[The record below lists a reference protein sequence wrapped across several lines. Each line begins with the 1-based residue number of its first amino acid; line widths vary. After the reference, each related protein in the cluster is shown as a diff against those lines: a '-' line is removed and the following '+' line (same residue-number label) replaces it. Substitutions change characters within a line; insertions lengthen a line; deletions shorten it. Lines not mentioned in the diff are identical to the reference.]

1 VTKKKRKKKKS
12 FLKFLLK
19 MIITIIILAGLLAVA
34 FIYFDPLGIKDI
46 AQKTFSTSNDNL
58 SVSSEVNFNENV
70 INIALI
76 GIDKRPNEPVSRSDT
91 IVILSYDMQT
101 GRTMLTSIMRDFLV
115 YIPDEGTYNK
125 INASY
130 AYGGEELLLKTLNI
144 NFDLNIKYYVT
155 VDFGTMEQLVD
166 AIGGIEVNVKDVEVP
181 YINQVIEEQHTL
193 LGGELNYLKEGGA
206 QLLDG
211 RQALAYSRI
220 RKVGNSDWERTSRQR
235 IVLGKIIDKI
245 KDNLDIKMLLTLTKE
260 IAPLTK
266 TNIDTNLML
275 KMGWSY
281 LRHKDTFVLE
291 DFRVPFDNYGVDRY
305 YNGIYYLKPNT
316 LKDNIIMLHEL
327 IYGIDSYDPSERAV
341 EISNTIQYNH

>member
-266 TNIDTNLML
+266 TNIDTNLM
-275 KMGWSY
+275 
-281 LRHKDTFVLE
+281 
-291 DFRVPFDNYGVDRY
+291 
-305 YNGIYYLKPNT
+305 
-316 LKDNIIMLHEL
+316 
-327 IYGIDSYDPSERAV
+327 
-341 EISNTIQYNH
+341 

>member
-1 VTKKKRKKKKS
+1 VARQKKKKKKS

-19 MIITIIILAGLLAVA
+19 MIIMIIILAGLLAAA
-34 FIYFDPLGIKDI
+34 FIYFDPLGLKDI
-46 AQKTFSTSNDNL
+46 TQETFSTSNENL
-58 SVSSEVNFNENV
+58 SVSNEVSFSEDV

-76 GIDKRPNEPVSRSDT
+76 GVDKRPDEPVSRSDT

-101 GRTMLTSIMRDFLV
+101 GRTMLTSIMRDLLV
-115 YIPDEGTYNK
+115 YIPERNTYDK

-130 AYGGEELLLKTLNI
+130 AYGGEELLLKTLNT

-155 VDFGTMEQLVD
+155 VDFSTMEQLVD
-166 AIGGIEVNVKDVEVP
+166 AIGGITVEVKDIEVP
-181 YINQVIEEQHTL
+181 YINKVIKEQYKL
-193 LGGELNYLKEGGA
+193 LGGELNYLKKGGE

-245 KDNLDIKMLLTLTKE
+245 KNNLNIKMLLTLTKQV
-260 IAPLTK
+260 APLTK
-266 TNIDTNLML
+266 TNIDTNLMF

-291 DFRVPFDNYGVDRY
+291 DFRVPFDNYGIDRY
-305 YNGIYYLKPNT
+305 YNGVYYLKPNT

-327 IYGIDSYDPSERAV
+327 IYSVDSYDPSERAV
-341 EISNTIQYNH
+341 EISNMIQYNH